1 MAALFSSLLTCEKEM
16 ELKRLDKCQIPLIN
30 PLIVIEILWSVMDWI
45 STKESPSTIMSWK
58 PTREASNKDSRQARH
73 SSTKWSRMSFTIL
86 QFQTK
91 VEPLESLAII
101 PKAPLFYSLRT
112 VASKFILKIKVGGGI
127 HRIWVGLLTLERLWS
142 LIS

>member
-1 MAALFSSLLTCEKEM
+1 MAALFSSLLTCEKEI
-16 ELKRLDKCQIPLIN
+16 ELKRLDKCQISLIN
-30 PLIVIEILWSVMDWI
+30 PLIVIEILWPVMDWI
-45 STKESPSTIMSWK
+45 TTKESPSTIISWK
-58 PTREASNKDSRQARH
+58 PTREASNKGSRQARH

-91 VEPLESLAII
+91 VEPLKSLAII
-101 PKAPLFYSLRT
+101 PKAPLFYFLRT
-112 VASKFILKIKVGGGI
+112 AVSKFILKIEVGGGI